1 MNSRPQQGRHATRW
15 LLTIIAFAWVV
26 VAARFSVG
34 WLSGG
39 GLALAVHPGAITI
52 DLPAFYW
59 IWASHLLAIGLP
71 TLAVGF
77 LIAKRIKPA
86 ALALGVL
93 AANAVFGDL
102 FVFGSPEWYRAM
114 WPQELLCITTLA
126 VVLISLRA
134 RERLAGAS

>member
-1 MNSRPQQGRHATRW
+1 
-15 LLTIIAFAWVV
+15 LIIIALAWLV

-39 GLALAVHPGAITI
+39 GLTLALHPGAITV

-59 IWASHLLAIGLP
+59 IWASHLLALGLP
-71 TLAVGF
+71 TLALGF
-77 LIAKRIKPA
+77 LIANRVNLA

-93 AANAVFGDL
+93 AANAVFGHL

-114 WPQELLCITTLA
+114 WPQELLCIVTLG
-126 VVLISLRA
+126 VVLMSVYA
-134 RERLAGAS
+134 RRRIAGAS